1 MRSSSILLFVALMAT
16 IQATR
21 ADDPEP
27 KKKGKQQKTEQ
38 KAEQSTDFDVPV
50 PMGIPVKGIKIPHRN
65 EEGKLVMTIEAETAK
80 KLDEKHVEME
90 NMKIDSF
97 DDDGKT
103 IRIEIPH
110 SIFDLDTRILSGDSQ
125 ALIRRE
131 DFEITGDS
139 VEFNTKTRHATLHG
153 KIHMIIQSADIEK

>member
-1 MRSSSILLFVALMAT
+1 MRFFSTLITVAMIAAAPT
-16 IQATR
+16 AR
-21 ADDPEP
+21 AEDPQP
-27 KKKGKQQKTEQ
+27 KPAPSPAA
-38 KAEQSTDFDVPV
+38 AEKSADFDIPV

-65 EEGKLVMTIEAETAK
+65 DEGKLIMTIEAETAK

-90 NMKIDSF
+90 NMKIDSY

-103 IRIEIPH
+103 VKIEIPH

-139 VEFNTKTRHATLHG
+139 VEFNTKTRQATLRG

>member
-1 MRSSSILLFVALMAT
+1 MRFYSTLITVAMIAT
-16 IQATR
+16 ALTAR
-21 ADDPEP
+21 AEDPQP
-27 KKKGKQQKTEQ
+27 KPAASP
-38 KAEQSTDFDVPV
+38 AEAEKSADFDIPV

-65 EEGKLVMTIEAETAK
+65 DEGKLIMTIEAETAK
-80 KLDEKHVEME
+80 KLDDKHVEME
-90 NMKIDSF
+90 NMKIDSY

-103 IRIEIPH
+103 VKIEIPH

-139 VEFNTKTRHATLHG
+139 VEFNTKTRRATLRG

>member
-1 MRSSSILLFVALMAT
+1 MRFFSTLIAVAMIAAALPA
-16 IQATR
+16 QAE
-21 ADDPEP
+21 DPQP
-27 KKKGKQQKTEQ
+27 KPTASPVE
-38 KAEQSTDFDVPV
+38 AEKSADFDIPV

-65 EEGKLVMTIEAETAK
+65 DEGKLIMTIEAETAK
-80 KLDEKHVEME
+80 KLDDKHVEME
-90 NMKIDSF
+90 NMKIDSY

-103 IRIEIPH
+103 VKIEIPH

-139 VEFNTKTRHATLHG
+139 VEFNTKTRQATLRG